1 MPRQVASGRASATRL
16 QNILTKSEDFSGWGA
31 SNATVNANA
40 VTAPNGTLTA
50 DALVENTTAAQHFFF
65 QYFTNFQ
72 RSWNTFAYSCYVKK
86 GTRNWAAMIDGNTGV
101 IAYFDLVNGVVG
113 TVAAGFYNAEIE
125 PASLTIPGASA
136 DWWRIKAI
144 YAPIATAARR
154 IDIASASANGGA
166 AYAGTAGAEAIY
178 VWGAQVESRN
188 FVGPY
193 QVTTD
198 AQVLGNVRNRVGT
211 RENFFAYSYDLSNA
225 LWTTDG
231 AAVAYPVAGMVA
243 PDGYQRVSKITEN
256 GAAGA
261 RHRVNYLSLP
271 TSAFRGGGYYTFSG
285 YFHGGT
291 RRYVALYLQDD
302 ASSYAIFDLQGGV
315 VASVSSTIARA
326 WIRPVTG
333 LTGWYRCWI
342 TSRSSTSVA
351 NAQLY
356 LSNGT
361 QIIYNGDNSSYIYA
375 FGLQHTFANQ
385 PGNYTSTNGAA
396 VFTEELR
403 NLATPFTLVNKLVDG
418 DMEAADTSAYGSV
431 RATLSKRTTS
441 PHGGTKVLR
450 VASNNT
456 GATPRANQTILVIGK
471 RYQATGYA
479 RSDGTA
485 TNTPKVGDNAIL
497 NIWNGTVSTSWQYF
511 DFIWTAGSTN
521 FTLSS
526 TLDSASGAYC
536 EFDDVMVIDLDAT
549 PTRRLSTL

>member
-211 RENFFAYSYDLSNA
+211 RENFFAYSYDLSNN

-231 AAVAYPVAGMVA
+231 AAIAYPVAGMVA

-271 TSAFRGGGYYTFSG
+271 TSAFRGAGYYTFSG

-291 RRYVALYLQDD
+291 RRYVALYVQDD
-302 ASSYAIFDLQGGV
+302 ASSYAIFDLQNGV
-315 VASVSSTIARA
+315 VASISSTIARA
-326 WIRPVTG
+326 QIRPVTG
-333 LTGWYRCWI
+333 MTGWYRCWV
-342 TSRSSTSVA
+342 TTRSSTSVA

-403 NLATPFTLVNKLVDG
+403 NLATPFTLVNRVTDG
-418 DMEAADTSAYGSV
+418 DMEAAGTTAWTAANNCTPTKETSGSPQGAQYLKLACTQAYSEVYQTALVAGKTYLVTGRCKGDGANGIPYIGMGSGNF
-431 RATLSKRTTS
+431 RAV
-441 PHGGTKVLR
+441 GT
-450 VASNNT
+450 N
-456 GATPRANQTILVIGK
+456 
-471 RYQATGYA
+471 
-479 RSDGTA
+479 
-485 TNTPKVGDNAIL
+485 
-497 NIWNGTVSTSWQYF
+497 STSWQTFNLVTTAIGNTVFYLASMYAGAATIYF
-511 DFIWTAGSTN
+511 DDIT
-521 FTLSS
+521 
-526 TLDSASGAYC
+526 
-536 EFDDVMVIDLDAT
+536 VIDLDAT
-549 PTRRLSTL
+549 PTRRISTL